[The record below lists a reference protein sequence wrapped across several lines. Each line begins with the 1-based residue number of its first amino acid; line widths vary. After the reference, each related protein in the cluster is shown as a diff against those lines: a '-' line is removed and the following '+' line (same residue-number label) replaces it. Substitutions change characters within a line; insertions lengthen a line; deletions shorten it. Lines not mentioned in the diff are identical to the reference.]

1 VGSNPTLST
10 SSVLVNYGIKLSSF
24 LVNVDKFS
32 SNGIEEMKHTARVLC
47 DGAYIQPIK
56 DEVADLYLRYVP
68 FI

>member
-1 VGSNPTLST
+1 MS
-10 SSVLVNYGIKLSSF
+10 
-24 LVNVDKFS
+24 DKFS
-32 SNGIEEMKHTARVLC
+32 SNGIEEMKHTAHVLC